1 MSEVKFVKLSTGEEF
16 FTTVEEGTVNK
27 QELVMTN
34 SVVAVDN
41 GQGGLSFVPYL
52 PFVAD
57 RSFTV
62 HESDVMIIESPIP
75 EILDSYNQNFGSGII
90 TPPEKKIIA
99 G

>member
-1 MSEVKFVKLSTGEEF
+1 MSEVRFVKLSTGEEF
-16 FTTVEEGTVNK
+16 FTTVEEK
-27 QELVMTN
+27 DEELVMSN

-62 HESDVMIIESPIP
+62 HGDDVMIMESPIP

-90 TPPEKKIIA
+90 TPPEKKIIT